1 MAGSFARERDP
12 LTLPG
17 ASFERTYQSADPQRA
32 KTILMAD
39 AISEYKSGKP
49 KVRTFG
55 AKRSRRWSLGF
66 VNCWRKQSR
75 LLKSTVPTSVRN

>member
-39 AISEYKSGKP
+39 AISEYKKWGSAQESDERPGFIGFSMNAVP
-49 KVRTFG
+49 GLLCHRRPL
-55 AKRSRRWSLGF
+55 RSAGNQW
-66 VNCWRKQSR
+66 
-75 LLKSTVPTSVRN
+75 